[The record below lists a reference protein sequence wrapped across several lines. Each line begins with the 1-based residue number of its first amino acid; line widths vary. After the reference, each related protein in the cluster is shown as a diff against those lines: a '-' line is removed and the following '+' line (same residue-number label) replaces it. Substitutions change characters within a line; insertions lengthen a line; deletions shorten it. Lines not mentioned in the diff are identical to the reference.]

1 LDRLFLVAGGRN
13 LVLPEN
19 LDRLCL
25 GRQSLTAWS
34 VCPVLRAV
42 HPVLLLPRLEA
53 KAKVAFS
60 RVQVWPVLRVVP
72 PVLPLL
78 RLEHLR
84 IKAKVAFSRVQVWLV
99 LRVVPPVLLLPR
111 LEAKAKVAFSRV
123 QVWLVLRVVPPVLPL
138 LRLERLR
145 TKAKVA
151 FSRGLGLPVC
161 GAGHPALPGNL
172 NRPCLGWVLA
182 PLLVLWVVRERNLD
196 RDRLVLVLRL
206 MRPRLQRLRCRLL
219 IRLRLL
225 RRPRHRLKKRRL
237 RP

>member
-1 LDRLFLVAGGRN
+1 
-13 LVLPEN
+13 
-19 LDRLCL
+19 
-25 GRQSLTAWS
+25 
-34 VCPVLRAV
+34 
-42 HPVLLLPRLEA
+42 VLLLPRLEA
-53 KAKVAFS
+53 
-60 RVQVWPVLRVVP
+60 
-72 PVLPLL
+72 
-78 RLEHLR
+78 
-84 IKAKVAFSRVQVWLV
+84 KAKVAFSRVQVWLV

>member
-34 VCPVLRAV
+34 VCPVLRA
-42 HPVLLLPRLEA
+42 
-53 KAKVAFS
+53 
-60 RVQVWPVLRVVP
+60 
-72 PVLPLL
+72 
-78 RLEHLR
+78 
-84 IKAKVAFSRVQVWLV
+84 
-99 LRVVPPVLLLPR
+99 VPPVLLLPR

>member
-42 HPVLLLPRLEA
+42 HPVLLLLRLEA
-53 KAKVAFS
+53 
-60 RVQVWPVLRVVP
+60 
-72 PVLPLL
+72 
-78 RLEHLR
+78 
-84 IKAKVAFSRVQVWLV
+84 KAKVAFSRVQVWLV